1 MCAQY
6 CLTLCKPMDCNLA
19 RFLCPWDSPGKN
31 TRVGCHFL
39 LQGSFQPRGQTCVS
53 CISSIGRWS
62 LYHWV
67 TYRYSKEYLLQF
79 VVSWTFTWCKCKF
92 CLLHTSSSQLLCV
105 NSRNSVPYTLSM
117 GSPGG
122 SVAKNPPVMQE
133 MWVRS
138 LGQEDPLEKEM
149 ASHSSIPPWEIPWTE
164 EPGGLQSMGS
174 QRVRHNWLTENILH
188 IYAQKAEKWTI
199 QV

>member
-1 MCAQY
+1 MFAQY

-19 RFLCPWDSPGKN
+19 RFLYPWDSPGKN

-39 LQGSFQPRGQTCVS
+39 LQGSSQPRGRTCVS

-67 TYRYSKEYLLQF
+67 TYHYSKEEYLLQF
-79 VVSWTFTWCKCKF
+79 IVSWTFTWCKCKF

-105 NSRNSVPYTLSM
+105 NGRNSVPYTLSM

-122 SVAKNPPVMQE
+122 SVAKNLPASAGDGGDMDLILGSG
-133 MWVRS
+133 RS
-138 LGQEDPLEKEM
+138 PGIGNYNPLQYPTD
-149 ASHSSIPPWEIPWTE
+149 S
-164 EPGGLQSMGS
+164 
-174 QRVRHNWLTENILH
+174 
-188 IYAQKAEKWTI
+188 
-199 QV
+199 